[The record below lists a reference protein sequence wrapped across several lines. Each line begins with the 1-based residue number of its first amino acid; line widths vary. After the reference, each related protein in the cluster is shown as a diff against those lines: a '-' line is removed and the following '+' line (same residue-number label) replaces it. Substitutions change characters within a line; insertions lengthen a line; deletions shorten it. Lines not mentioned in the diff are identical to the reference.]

1 MNVGVQTYFDSA
13 DKLRKGEDDKMRKL
27 STIRKATSALITALI
42 IALQLCGCS
51 SKEQKS
57 DATLSNETTTVEKS
71 ETQSTSAKESEAQT
85 ETKTEVQTE
94 SQTET
99 QTVTETETES
109 ESEASSERNID
120 DCIED
125 AREAGVIPEDKLDL
139 LREAIQMYLD
149 LDWDIELAYKQAV
162 IDVDKSIDEDKQAVG
177 NGQGE
182 GIETEEWM
190 NDWAYNYRLYPG
202 STNDQKALFNT
213 EEEFMEAIKNNGYD
227 GRFFLNS
234 PVLNILSD
242 IWIRGGVIYYTEE
255 EYLAAGGTEEA
266 KEEVTTSS
274 DLPWVVILEAF
285 GKVYSYATEEE
296 LMEVLLKGSGDY
308 ELKTPTYCGPVW
320 IADGK
325 LFYDEE
331 EYYKYLDPDYGV
343 DPFVD
348 GNSSTNMNLNT
359 DTGKGVKLQ

>member
-13 DKLRKGEDDKMRKL
+13 DKLRKGEDDKMKKL
-27 STIRKATSALITALI
+27 STIRKATGTLITALI

-51 SKEQKS
+51 SKEQKVN
-57 DATLSNETTTVEKS
+57 ATLSNETTTAENS
-71 ETQSTSAKESEAQT
+71 ETQSTSAKESEVQT

-109 ESEASSERNID
+109 ESEASSERSID

-125 AREAGVIPEDKLDL
+125 ARETGVIPEDKLDI
-139 LREAIQMYLD
+139 LRDTIQLYLD

-162 IDVDKSIDEDKQAVG
+162 IDVDKSLDEDKQAVG

-190 NDWAYNYRLYPG
+190 NDWSYNYRLYPE

-234 PVLNILSD
+234 PAMNILSD
-242 IWIRGGVIYYTEE
+242 VWIRGGVIYYTEE

-274 DLPWVVILEAF
+274 DLPWVVIDTYF
-285 GKVYSYATEEE
+285 GKVYGFATEEE
-296 LMEVLLKGSGDY
+296 LMEALLKCSGDF
-308 ELKTPTYCGPVW
+308 ELKTPTYCGLVW
-320 IADGK
+320 IDNGK

-331 EYYKYLDPDYGV
+331 EYNKYLDPDYGV
-343 DPFVD
+343 DPFEHGWKSD
-348 GNSSTNMNLNT
+348 GHTLTS
-359 DTGKGVKLQ
+359 DVGKGVELK

>member
-1 MNVGVQTYFDSA
+1 M
-13 DKLRKGEDDKMRKL
+13 KKL
-27 STIRKATSALITALI
+27 STIRKATGTLITALI

-51 SKEQKS
+51 SKEQKV
-57 DATLSNETTTVEKS
+57 DATLSNETTTAENS
-71 ETQSTSAKESEAQT
+71 ETQSTSAKESEVQT

-109 ESEASSERNID
+109 ESEASSERSID

-125 AREAGVIPEDKLDL
+125 ARETGVIPEDKLDI
-139 LREAIQMYLD
+139 LRDTIQLYLD

-162 IDVDKSIDEDKQAVG
+162 IDVDKSLDEDKQAVG

-190 NDWAYNYRLYPG
+190 NDWSYNYRLYPE
-202 STNDQKALFNT
+202 STNDQTALFNT

-234 PVLNILSD
+234 PAMNILSD
-242 IWIRGGVIYYTEE
+242 VWIRNGVLYYTEE

-266 KEEVTTSS
+266 KEEVTTINDAQWAFWS
-274 DLPWVVILEAF
+274 DYLVKYLNGSVHTF
-285 GKVYSYATEEE
+285 DTEEE
-296 LMEVLLKGSGDY
+296 FYAALTRCEGDF
-308 ELKTPTYCGPVW
+308 EIITPYNSEPITVW
-320 IADGK
+320 ITNGII
-325 LFYDEE
+325 FYDEE
-331 EYYKYLDPDYGV
+331 EYNKYLDPDYGV
-343 DPFVD
+343 DPFDHSHTSD
-348 GNSSTNMNLNT
+348 GHILTS
-359 DTGKGVKLQ
+359 DVGKGVELK